1 MQPITITLQSIITFE
16 IFKAI
21 TVNLQFVYYFYSITL
36 LILLYHQQ
44 TLSDLPVVES
54 DQFTVFSLLL

>member
-21 TVNLQFVYYFYSITL
+21 TVNLQFVYYFSSITL